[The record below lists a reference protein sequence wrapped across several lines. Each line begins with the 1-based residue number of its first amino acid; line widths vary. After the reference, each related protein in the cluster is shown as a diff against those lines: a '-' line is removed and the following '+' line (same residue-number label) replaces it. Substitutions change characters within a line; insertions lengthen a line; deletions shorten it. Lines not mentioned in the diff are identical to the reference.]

1 MYNKELPTISN
12 MGPLTPEQISL
23 IKTTWAIPAQN
34 PIDSGEAVLYA
45 FFEKY
50 PSNQQK
56 FLAFKNVPLPELKV
70 HKNLEIKSNTS
81 TPCNRKYM
89 CLVQFRE
96 RMVSE
101 PMPAV

>member
-1 MYNKELPTISN
+1 MGNCMYNKELPTISN
-12 MGPLTPEQISL
+12 MAPLTPEQISL
-23 IKTTWAIPAQN
+23 IKATWAIPAQN

-70 HKNLEIKSNTS
+70 HKHFK
-81 TPCNRKYM
+81 
-89 CLVQFRE
+89 
-96 RMVSE
+96 
-101 PMPAV
+101 